1 MDNNNNK
8 WIPLKERKPDRSGK
22 NILVKTKDGRVGFAF
37 YQRQLPKELQNEDLP
52 REEFLEKAEQ
62 LFTGIPV
69 EIIEDMVITKRYNPE
84 DIEYWM
90 DIEDAVDRKAW
101 RLPEEKIEKDI
112 SGGVLLLDVRGEVK
126 VGSLIVH
133 RDSLWDCMLL
143 GINPVPTGRRYKKF
157 YSIHSGSYEDLIFL
171 RPNEYIRY
179 WQYLPEA
186 KPLEKTY

>member
-112 SGGVLLLDVRGEVK
+112 SGGVLLLDVRGEVR

-133 RDSLWDCMLL
+133 RDSLWDRMLL

-157 YSIHSGSYEDLIFL
+157 YSIYSGSYEDLIFL